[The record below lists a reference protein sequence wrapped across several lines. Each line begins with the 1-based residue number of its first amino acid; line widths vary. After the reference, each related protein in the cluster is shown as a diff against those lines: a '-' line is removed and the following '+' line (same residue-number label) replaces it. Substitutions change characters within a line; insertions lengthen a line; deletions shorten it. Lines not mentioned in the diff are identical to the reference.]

1 MHETFNRL
9 IEHYGTLG
17 ILIVTTIEGEFG
29 PLIGGAMARLGK
41 LNLMTLLLACWF
53 GATLST
59 TTFFAIGRS
68 QRDGR
73 LVHKVTDKRGFALA
87 IKWIDRHPRLFCFF
101 YRFVYGLRIVGP
113 VAISMSL
120 VRWQTFVVINLF
132 SSLLWAILGLSV
144 GWYVGP
150 GAAKMVGYY
159 FSERPYLAASIVAG
173 ALLIGVI
180 SWRARRSARRASAAA
195 SDDQSPESP
204 NSPASTAD

>member
-41 LNLMTLLLACWF
+41 LNLMTLLLACWV

-73 LVHKVTDKRGFALA
+73 LVHKVTDKRAFALA

-113 VAISMSL
+113 VAISQSS
-120 VRWQTFVVINLF
+120 VRWQTFAAINLF
-132 SSLLWAILGLSV
+132 SSLLWAILGLAV
-144 GWYVGP
+144 GWFVGP
-150 GAAKMVGYY
+150 GAARMVGYY
-159 FSERPYLAASIVAG
+159 FTERPYLAASIVAG
-173 ALLIGVI
+173 AVLIGVI
-180 SWRARRSARRASAAA
+180 SWRARRSARRVAV
-195 SDDQSPESP
+195 DTQSPVSP

>member
-73 LVHKVTDKRGFALA
+73 LVHKVTHKRGFALA

-113 VAISMSL
+113 VAISLSL

-150 GAAKMVGYY
+150 GAAKMVGY
-159 FSERPYLAASIVAG
+159 
-173 ALLIGVI
+173 
-180 SWRARRSARRASAAA
+180 
-195 SDDQSPESP
+195 
-204 NSPASTAD
+204 ASTWLTGVLITHPIGKLGPATISGTPAISSYMVDLPHRPRAPRLSPWSLV

>member
-68 QRDGR
+68 QR
-73 LVHKVTDKRGFALA
+73 
-87 IKWIDRHPRLFCFF
+87 
-101 YRFVYGLRIVGP
+101 
-113 VAISMSL
+113 
-120 VRWQTFVVINLF
+120 
-132 SSLLWAILGLSV
+132 
-144 GWYVGP
+144 
-150 GAAKMVGYY
+150 
-159 FSERPYLAASIVAG
+159 
-173 ALLIGVI
+173 
-180 SWRARRSARRASAAA
+180 
-195 SDDQSPESP
+195 
-204 NSPASTAD
+204 